1 MFLNLRTNTMISSI
15 DHLIIAV
22 KDINDAEEN
31 YRKIFGMEPVWK
43 GEHKALGT
51 ANVIFNFKNTYCEL
65 LSANGDGIGAALV
78 NGAIE
83 EQGDGLIGVVLGT
96 NNIEESFSTL
106 KKSGYLVTEPT
117 EGEGIDNKTQ
127 KIRKWK
133 NLFLPPELTRGIFSF
148 IIEHSEGVLPSLNK
162 YPEATINKLDHLV
175 INTNDAN
182 GFINIYKDV
191 FNIRLA
197 LDKVIEHWKSRMLF
211 FRVNKTTIEVIERKN
226 EDDSQDSLWGLAW
239 EVESIEEAYKRLI
252 SEGVDV
258 TPIKEGLKEN
268 TLVATIKSHTHNVPT
283 LLIEHT

>member
-1 MFLNLRTNTMISSI
+1 
-15 DHLIIAV
+15 
-22 KDINDAEEN
+22 
-31 YRKIFGMEPVWK
+31 
-43 GEHKALGT
+43 
-51 ANVIFNFKNTYCEL
+51 
-65 LSANGDGIGAALV
+65 LSANGDGLGAALV

-83 EQGDGLIGVVLGT
+83 EQGDGLIGVVFGT
-96 NNIEESFSTL
+96 NNIKESCSTL

-148 IIEHSEGVLPSLNK
+148 IIEHSEGALPSLNK
-162 YPEATINKLDHLV
+162 YPKATINKLDHLV

-239 EVESIEEAYKRLI
+239 EVESIEEAYNRLI